1 MLGLLT
7 WEMEDRMLSKSYASS
22 SGGDDQGS
30 KEPAVTKK
38 GEMETD
44 EHSNHRIWPPEFKK
58 VPEGS
63 FIEDPDVPYTELGCY
78 RPTKTYCNQMKNN
91 NLLRLG
97 CSNQKE
103 ICSG

>member
-44 EHSNHRIWPPEFKK
+44 EHSNHRIWPLEFR
-58 VPEGS
+58 G
-63 FIEDPDVPYTELGCY
+63 
-78 RPTKTYCNQMKNN
+78 TK
-91 NLLRLG
+91 
-97 CSNQKE
+97 
-103 ICSG
+103 